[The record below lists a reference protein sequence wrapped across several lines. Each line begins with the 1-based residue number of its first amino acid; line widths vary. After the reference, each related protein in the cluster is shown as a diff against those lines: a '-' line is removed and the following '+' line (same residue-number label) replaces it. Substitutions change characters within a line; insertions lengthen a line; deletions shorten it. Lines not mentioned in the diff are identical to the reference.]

1 MVGREVK
8 SAPLKSLS
16 EKYIHLRALL
26 AKYNEE
32 DIYNADETGLFFRI
46 EPNQTLSFYF
56 NPKRLEKDDDEEMLD
71 ECDNEQELSQNH
83 RKKKIKK
90 KAPELTNIELV
101 YLPSNI
107 TAHLQPMDAGIIYS
121 FKAKYKEEFC
131 KYLIRQFDSGID
143 YVKNKLNIKEA
154 IDYIT
159 EGWNNVTQKTIRN
172 CWIKTDILST
182 YDDDDIAIDEEDFEL
197 NVDKALI
204 GSVHF

>member
-1 MVGREVK
+1 
-8 SAPLKSLS
+8 
-16 EKYIHLRALL
+16 
-26 AKYNEE
+26 
-32 DIYNADETGLFFRI
+32 
-46 EPNQTLSFYF
+46 
-56 NPKRLEKDDDEEMLD
+56 
-71 ECDNEQELSQNH
+71 
-83 RKKKIKK
+83 
-90 KAPELTNIELV
+90 
-101 YLPSNI
+101 
-107 TAHLQPMDAGIIYS
+107 MDAGIIYS

-143 YVKNKLNIKEA
+143 YKQVKYKEA

-204 GSVHF
+204 GSVQYGFAKTKTELN